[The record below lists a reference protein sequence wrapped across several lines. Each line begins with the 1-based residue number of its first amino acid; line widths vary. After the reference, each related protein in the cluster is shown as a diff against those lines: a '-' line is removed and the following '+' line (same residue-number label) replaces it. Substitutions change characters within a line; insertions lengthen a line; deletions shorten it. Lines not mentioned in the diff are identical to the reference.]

1 MSDDEV
7 TLGTEEPLPYVVEA
21 GGVVVARFAK
31 WSHAMRLVEY
41 LRTPRGRMT
50 LDPMPPLGGEDGR

>member
-7 TLGTEEPLPYVVEA
+7 TIGTEEPLPYVVEA
-21 GGVVVARFAK
+21 RGQVVARFAK
-31 WSHAMRLVEY
+31 WAHAMRLVEY

-50 LDPMPPLGGEDGR
+50 LDPMPPLGGEVET